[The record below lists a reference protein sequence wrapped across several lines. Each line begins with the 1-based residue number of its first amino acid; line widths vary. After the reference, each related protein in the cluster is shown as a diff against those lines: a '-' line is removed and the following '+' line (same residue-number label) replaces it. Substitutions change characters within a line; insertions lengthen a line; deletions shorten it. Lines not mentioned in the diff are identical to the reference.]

1 MSHFVAEMDHT
12 EMKRSRK
19 LLVLDDDPHIC
30 DLVRTMAQ
38 GLGYEVR
45 TVGTGSEA
53 IDAFTADRPD
63 LVTLDVV
70 LPKGIDGIQTLKELR
85 SIDPGVAAVMLSGR
99 GDTSTIVE
107 AIKLG
112 ACDYLRKPFELEELE
127 QAFDRAL
134 RKRDFGHD
142 ADKLRRDVL
151 AGEPSPPLLGSS
163 PKIQA
168 VRELIDRVADT
179 DITVLIRGESG
190 SGKEWVARNL
200 LQRSAR
206 SSGPFI
212 KVNCAALPSELL
224 ESEVFGFE
232 RGAFT
237 GAQGRKIGKFELAHN
252 GTIFLDEISEMSP
265 DLQAKLLQVLQDGHF
280 SRLGSEHDIKV
291 DARVLAATSRALES
305 AVGDGSFRQDLFY
318 RLNVVTIQIPP
329 LRERRDEIPLL
340 CERFQRSY
348 SDQYARE
355 YRAPSRRLMDA
366 FLRYRWPGNLR
377 ELENMVKRMVVLQS
391 EEPVLREIADRRRE
405 DAGDPDRQEVPELER
420 FMSGEVT
427 HVNLKEIGRRASA
440 AAEKRVIACVL
451 EKTRWNRRQAAEL
464 LQISYKALL
473 YKMKESGLV
482 HPI

>member
-1 MSHFVAEMDHT
+1 MSHFLVEVGHSV
-12 EMKRSRK
+12 MKRSRK
-19 LLVLDDDPHIC
+19 LLVLDDDPHIRE
-30 DLVRTMAQ
+30 LVRTMAQ

-45 TVGTGSEA
+45 TVGTGREA
-53 IDAFTADRPD
+53 IAAFTADRPD

-70 LPKGIDGIQTLKELR
+70 LSRGIDGIQTLKELR
-85 SIDPGVAAVMLSGR
+85 SIDPRVAAVMLSGR
-99 GDTSTIVE
+99 GDTPTIVE
-107 AIKLG
+107 AIRLG
-112 ACDYLRKPFELEELE
+112 ACDYLQKPFELEELE

-134 RKRDFGHD
+134 RKRGFDQD
-142 ADKLRRDVL
+142 ADRLRRDVS

-168 VRELIDRVADT
+168 VRELIDQVADT

-190 SGKEWVARNL
+190 SGKEWVAQNL

-206 SSGPFI
+206 NSRPFV

-224 ESEVFGFE
+224 ESEVFGYE
-232 RGAFT
+232 KGAFT
-237 GAQGRKIGKFELAHN
+237 GAQGRKIGKFELAHG
-252 GTIFLDEISEMSP
+252 GTIFLDEVSEMSP
-265 DLQAKLLQVLQDGHF
+265 GLQAKLLQVLQDGHF

-291 DARVLAATSRALES
+291 DVRVLAATSRVLES

-318 RLNVVTIQIPP
+318 RLNVVSIQIPP

-340 CERFQRSY
+340 CEQFQRSY
-348 SDQYARE
+348 SDQYGRE

-366 FLRYRWPGNLR
+366 FLTYPWPGNVR

-391 EEPVLREIADRRRE
+391 EEPVLQEIADRRRK
-405 DAGDPDRQEVPELER
+405 DQGDPGRQELPELER
-420 FMSGEVT
+420 FMAGEVAC
-427 HVNLKEIGRRASA
+427 VDLKQIGRKASA

-451 EKTRWNRRQAAEL
+451 EKTRWNRRRAAEL